1 MKKEIP
7 ILMSTPMVQA
17 IIDGR
22 KTKTRRE
29 IKPKPEVYG
38 CSAKWKQ
45 YISNAPKQWSDQ
57 LHLTTFLSDKS
68 PYGKPGDILWVRES
82 WQWWNDQNQY
92 KADQD
97 SIGEIFKCPLK
108 FKPSIHMPKVAARI
122 WLEVTEVRIERLQDI
137 SEQDAIA
144 EGIMFYIDEH
154 WKRPRY
160 KDYLADASG
169 YGHPD
174 HDYPTVGIAV
184 TSFSTLW
191 CKINGEKSWYL
202 NPWVWVISFKVLSK
216 NGKPGTHSQSATIR
230 KFERMIGG
238 KTSL

>member
-7 ILMSTPMVQA
+7 ILMSAPMVQA

-22 KTKTRRE
+22 KTMTRRVM
-29 IKPKPEVYG
+29 KPQPDFEPIGWRSTHSYERE
-38 CSAKWKQ
+38 AKWQ
-45 YISNAPKQWSDQ
+45 
-57 LHLTTFLSDKS
+57 
-68 PYGKPGDILWVRES
+68 PGDILWVRES

-202 NPWVWVISFKVLSK
+202 NPWVWVISFRVLSK
-216 NGKPGTHSQSATIR
+216 NGKPRELEAILSNET
-230 KFERMIGG
+230 
-238 KTSL
+238 L